1 MKQRV
6 FRSSDNFPGLQ
17 NRRNSKNI
25 GIKTIADIPSIEDHN
40 MKSITTTLSLILGF
54 SSLIC
59 TVLNLISASRMPEC
73 AGLGALAKEGSGVG
87 YIGIGIVILLILSF
101 LKKKSII

>member
-1 MKQRV
+1 
-6 FRSSDNFPGLQ
+6 
-17 NRRNSKNI
+17 
-25 GIKTIADIPSIEDHN
+25 
-40 MKSITTTLSLILGF
+40 
-54 SSLIC
+54 
-59 TVLNLISASRMPEC
+59 MPEC